1 MSRLQRVL
9 RTMMFALMACR
20 STSAAP
26 TAFTYQAQLKQSGV
40 PVNGSHEF
48 VFRLCS
54 SPGPGGVL
62 QTFPPAGTVAV
73 DAVDG
78 LFTQE
83 LTFDTLHFTGADR
96 WLDVEVNGVILTPRQ
111 HLGAA
116 PYATYALKPGNSLDA
131 ADGSP
136 ADAVFVDNAGN
147 VGIGTT
153 TPARPLELRAIEATL
168 RLTTST
174 IVNGSRLELRN
185 DAASPSLLG
194 SFFFL
199 NSSGQTRGQITYR
212 ATDELTFSTAA
223 SERMRIDAQGDL
235 GIGLTNPLAK
245 LHVNGDIRCDSGHI
259 FARAPAG
266 LGVADV
272 LLDAS
277 QDAGGATW
285 FLLSHANNTP
295 FGGPPGGFSI
305 YDGEHALS
313 IASTGRVGIGTT
325 TPDARLHVMSGSA
338 GAVNAHGNSAIVAE
352 GAGHTYLSIL
362 SPDANERAVIFGE
375 PSSNVAGGIF
385 YNNPSTPDGFH
396 FRTDGN
402 LTRMTIDST
411 GHVGIGTTNPSRQL
425 EVASA
430 GDTEIGVRST
440 DTNGRLWTLQSSRV
454 SGAATDGTFQIVDR
468 TAGASRMTI
477 DTAGNVGIGTTTPA
491 NRLHVFNGAAGV
503 DPFGN
508 AEIALEDDSSC
519 YLSLISPSAN
529 ESGVLFGNPTNGATA
544 GGILFN
550 SGIANGLSFRTG
562 TNDTHMVL
570 DSSGRL
576 GLGTTA
582 PSVKAE
588 FVANGTALRLTSA
601 NDDLPFLDLK
611 SGTGAAPDAGGIR
624 FMNDAD
630 TVLWT
635 MRTDTFGEL
644 SIRSGSTSRIRI
656 DPQGENSLFRS
667 GLTVEAASVPFNFGV
682 LNVTS
687 QLPGRLV
694 RFNDAADDN
703 MAIISEI
710 GSITYNAGNTV
721 SYNAFTGGHY
731 AWSNERFEAG
741 TLVSMTGVNR
751 RVGDAEGGEVVYGI
765 EATSRPNDPAVLGVY
780 DQRYDDAGQGEM
792 HIVSSVGNGDV
803 WVVDAGV
810 DIEPGDYLIS
820 SNVGGHAMRDDSSRF
835 ETGYIVARAA
845 DRVRWAN
852 VAPYAP
858 SGAKRKKISVLF
870 ESFVRQG
877 QAARH
882 ARFEAM
888 QRELEELR
896 SRLGRLEA
904 AGFGAGASGTSR
916 GGAALDQR

>member
-96 WLDVEVNGVILTPRQ
+96 WLEVEVNGVILTPRQ

-277 QDAGGATW
+277 QDVGGTTW
-285 FLLSHANNTP
+285 FLLSHASNTP

-305 YDGEHALS
+305 YNGEHALA
-313 IASTGRVGIGTT
+313 IASTGNVGIGMTG
-325 TPDARLHVMSGSA
+325 PQAALHIAGDVRADGGVGYSARNPNNVGGIA
-338 GAVNAHGNSAIVAE
+338 
-352 GAGHTYLSIL
+352 
-362 SPDANERAVIFGE
+362 IFGWL
-375 PSSNVAGGIF
+375 SDVARIRIGGSD
-385 YNNPSTPDGFH
+385 PG
-396 FRTDGN
+396 G
-402 LTRMTIDST
+402 
-411 GHVGIGTTNPSRQL
+411 
-425 EVASA
+425 
-430 GDTEIGVRST
+430 
-440 DTNGRLWTLQSSRV
+440 TNGLDIQTTSDRSLMRLLH
-454 SGAATDGTFQIVDR
+454 G
-468 TAGASRMTI
+468 
-477 DTAGNVGIGTTTPA
+477 GNVGIGTTTPA

-803 WVVDAGV
+803 WVVSAGV